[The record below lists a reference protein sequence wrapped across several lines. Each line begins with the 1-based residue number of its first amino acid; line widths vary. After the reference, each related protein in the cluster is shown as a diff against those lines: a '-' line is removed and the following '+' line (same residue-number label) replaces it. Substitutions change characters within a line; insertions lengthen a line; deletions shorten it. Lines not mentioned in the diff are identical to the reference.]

1 MAGVQHSESVQRHF
15 TAEEAALHRRELDIS
30 GMSCAACAARVE
42 RKLNKL
48 DGVRAAVDYATATA
62 TIDTPSGITTD
73 DLCDTVSAAGY
84 AAAPRTDQSDRFAD
98 RDRDAANSVFLRLI
112 VAIVLFIIVAD
123 LSILFSI
130 LPDTRIPGWRW
141 ILLAVA
147 APVVLWCAWPLHR
160 NSIKGLVHG
169 ATSMDTLVSTGI
181 IAATGWS
188 VYSMFT
194 VDEGRVPTGVWD
206 AVAHSDSLYFEVAAG
221 VTVFILAGRYVE
233 AKAKS
238 TAGQALRALA
248 GMVPDNVEIVTPDG
262 GTMTVPT
269 RTLTVSDRFLTRPG
283 QRIAADGVVVDGHTD
298 IDASAMTGESRP
310 EAVGPGDT
318 VTGGTV
324 ALSGAVTVKARRVG
338 DDTRLAEMLRLVSD
352 AQTAKAG
359 AQRLADRIS
368 AVFVPTV
375 LVLAVAT
382 AVAWGTGTG
391 DLSAAVRNG
400 IAVLIIACPC
410 ALGLATPM
418 ALMVASGRGAELGVF
433 IKGNNALDASGTVD
447 TVVFDKTGTLTT
459 GTPTVT
465 GLHDMRHLFP
475 LVATVEYTSQHPVA
489 RAVLAHHNETSGD
502 TTLAPVDDIDTVH
515 GQGVSAIVS
524 GQRIS
529 VGRPEWIGH
538 RRHIPAPLASAV
550 EQARHNG
557 ETAVLFATGDDVVG
571 FISVVDDLRLST
583 CEAIRQ
589 LKAAGLRCVMLTGD
603 DTTTA
608 HALGRRAGIN
618 LDSVIAG
625 ALPSEKV
632 DHLRKLRDDGATV
645 AMVGDGVNDAPALAA
660 ADLGIA
666 VGSGTDVALDTA
678 DIIIVRDDLTTVAT
692 ALRLA
697 ERTRR
702 TIRGNLAWA
711 FGYNTAAIPLAALGV
726 LNPLIASLAMALS
739 SLFVVAN
746 SLRLRKAES
755 ES

>member
-1 MAGVQHSESVQRHF
+1 MERQPITG
-15 TAEEAALHRRELDIS
+15 EADTLSRRQLEVS

-48 DGVRAAVDYATATA
+48 GGVRATVNYATATA
-62 TIDTPSGITTD
+62 TVDASSGITTD
-73 DLCDTVSAAGY
+73 ELCETVSSAGY
-84 AAAPRTDQSDRFAD
+84 TATPQSDRSNRFVD
-98 RDRDAANSVFLRLI
+98 RDRDAANSMFLRLI
-112 VAIVLFIIVAD
+112 VAIVLFIVVAD
-123 LSILFSI
+123 LSILFSV
-130 LPDTRIPGWRW
+130 LPDTRVPGWRW

-147 APVVLWCAWPLHR
+147 VPVVVWCAWPLHR
-160 NSIKGLVHG
+160 NSVRGLMHG

-248 GMVPDNVEIVTPDG
+248 GMVPDDVEVLSPDG

-283 QRIAADGVVVDGHTD
+283 QRIAADGVVVDGHAD
-298 IDASAMTGESRP
+298 VDVSAMTGESRP
-310 EAVGPGDT
+310 VTVGTGDS
-318 VTGGTV
+318 VTGGTI
-324 ALSGAVTVKARRVG
+324 ALSGAVTVEARRVG

-352 AQTAKAG
+352 AQTEKAG
-359 AQRLADRIS
+359 TQRLADRIS

-382 AVAWGTGTG
+382 AVAWGVGTG
-391 DLSAAVRNG
+391 DLSTAVRNG

-433 IKGNNALDASGTVD
+433 IKGNDALDASGTVD

-459 GTPTVT
+459 GIPVVT
-465 GLHDMRHLFP
+465 GLHDTRHLIP
-475 LVATVEYTSQHPVA
+475 LVAAVEYTSQHPVA
-489 RAVLAHHNETSGD
+489 RAVLAHHNETSGG
-502 TTLAPVDDIDTVH
+502 TTPPPVEDVDTVH
-515 GQGVSAIVS
+515 GQGVSATVS

-538 RRHIPAPLASAV
+538 RRHVPAPLASAV
-550 EQARHNG
+550 EQARHKG
-557 ETAVLFATGDDVVG
+557 ETAVLFAAGDDVVG
-571 FISVVDDLRLST
+571 FISVADDLRLST

-603 DTTTA
+603 DPTTA
-608 HALGRRAGIN
+608 RALGRRAGIAP
-618 LDSVIAG
+618 DSVIAG
-625 ALPSEKV
+625 VLPSEKV
-632 DHLRKLRDDGATV
+632 DHLRTLRADGATV

-711 FGYNTAAIPLAALGV
+711 FSYNTAAIPLAAVGV

-746 SLRLRKAES
+746 SLRLRRAEVKQ
-755 ES
+755 